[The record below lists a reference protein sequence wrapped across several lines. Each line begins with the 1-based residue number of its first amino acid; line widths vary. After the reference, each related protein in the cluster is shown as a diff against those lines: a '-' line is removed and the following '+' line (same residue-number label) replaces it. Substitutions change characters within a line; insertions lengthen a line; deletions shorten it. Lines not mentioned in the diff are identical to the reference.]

1 VRSTWAATAAA
12 GLAAPAT
19 GPSGAVQR
27 TAKRVDGG
35 GLPGARDTDRFA
47 HLSRKPVRPDQGI
60 RQPGGAADGEARAPL
75 EPLHQRAAVD
85 GLELALEAV
94 DGLAIVLTLRF
105 VGP

>member
-1 VRSTWAATAAA
+1 VGGDGRGRLGGA
-12 GLAAPAT
+12 GDR
-19 GPSGAVQR
+19 AV
-27 TAKRVDGG
+27 G
-35 GLPGARDTDRFA
+35 
-47 HLSRKPVRPDQGI
+47 
-60 RQPGGAADGEARAPL
+60 GGAADGEARAPL